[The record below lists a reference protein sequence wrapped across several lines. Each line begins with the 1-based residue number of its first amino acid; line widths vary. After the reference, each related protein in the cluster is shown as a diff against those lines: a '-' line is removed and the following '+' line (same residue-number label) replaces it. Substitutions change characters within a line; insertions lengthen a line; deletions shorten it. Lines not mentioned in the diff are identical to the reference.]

1 MWFELSEKER
11 DIYKR
16 LILAYASLSEA
27 FAQKEDLSPDSSKSK
42 VLRPIVNSK
51 FQEACFQ
58 YAFNASAEDIGNT
71 SFDVAVRKINSQ
83 DKTEKKY
90 LIGIKTFSFNGSDQK
105 VAQFKKEHDS
115 WNALIQ
121 KMKTNVQGKNYS
133 ITEINEKNHELY
145 LELAKKI
152 AELRNQRI
160 KSSIANLQGF
170 KVDLQNDTIEYVYH
184 VLMPSV
190 EESKPFIHVGE
201 TDYTQIDIPNI
212 TIEGCTSAKLPS
224 NFVFSDGKHVY
235 KFTPADSQLYM
246 NFDNRRIIQETW
258 DVIYVKNAYSFFLEL
273 ADKLYGPSEFK
284 EDDSNKDKM
293 SVPDI
298 SLLGSLPVSR
308 ITESYCWLIAPNG
321 EVEKASGFNSFFGT
335 GMKISLK
342 DRAKRIKK
350 IKDKYE
356 AAVDSIKLDKFD
368 DLINKLTFYSRNNIN
383 IDKFRL
389 RDEICAL
396 LDSINDTELTSD
408 VKALVFRPFNEMYI
422 PIPDSRE
429 FHNNHPNFFGKNVG
443 TFLESDPA
451 KLALDKYNRAFILIF
466 EPSGDAMQSYICQDN
481 GKAIESSENQSNL
494 GKWLRKGVFQL
505 KDFEPLTVKKLN
517 ELEING
523 IRLYKT
529 ENKLYQD
536 NEELHGEE
544 IHIEFIWIDED
555 NIPQDF
561 IGKIPK

>member
-27 FAQKEDLSPDSSKSK
+27 FAQKEDLSSDSSKSK

-71 SFDVAVRKINSQ
+71 SFDVAIRKINSK
-83 DKTEKKY
+83 DNTDRKY
-90 LIGIKTFSFNGSDQK
+90 LVGIKTFSFNGNDQK

-115 WNALIQ
+115 WNDLIQ
-121 KMKTNVQGKNYS
+121 QMMTNVQGKNLS
-133 ITEINEKNHELY
+133 IPEINSINHELY

-160 KSSIANLQGF
+160 NSSIANLQGF
-170 KVDLQNDTIEYVYH
+170 KVDLQNDSIEYVYH

-190 EESKPFIHVGE
+190 DGAKPTIHVGE

-212 TIEGCTSAKLPS
+212 RIEGCTSAKLPS
-224 NFVFSDGKHVY
+224 NFVFSDGKHIY

-246 NFDNRRIIQETW
+246 NFDNKKIIQETW
-258 DVIYVKNAYSFFLEL
+258 DVIYVKDAYSFFLEL
-273 ADKLYGPSEFK
+273 SDKVYGPSVFTADTEEK
-284 EDDSNKDKM
+284 ATKTI
-293 SVPDI
+293 PDF
-298 SLLGSLPVSR
+298 SLLGFLPVSR
-308 ITESYCWLIAPNG
+308 ITESYSWLIAPKG
-321 EVEKASGFNSFFGT
+321 EVEMSSGFNSFYGT
-335 GMKISLK
+335 GMKMAVK
-342 DRAKRIKK
+342 DRAKRIEKLK
-350 IKDKYE
+350 NDYKDTV
-356 AAVDSIKLDKFD
+356 ASSKLD
-368 DLINKLTFYSRNNIN
+368 DLICKLTIYSGTDKNIN
-383 IDKFRL
+383 RFKL
-389 RDEICAL
+389 RNQICSL
-396 LDSINDTELTSD
+396 LDLINDSELTSEI
-408 VKALVFRPFNEMYI
+408 KSLVYRPFNEMYI
-422 PIPDSRE
+422 PIPDSKE
-429 FHNNHPNFFGKNVG
+429 FHNKHPDFFGKDIG
-443 TFLESDPA
+443 TFLDSDPA
-451 KLALDKYNRAFILIF
+451 KLALDKDNRAFILIF

-481 GKAIESSENQSNL
+481 GKAIESSEKQSNL

-529 ENKLYQD
+529 ENKLYSD
-536 NEELHGEE
+536 KEELRGEE

-561 IGKIPK
+561 IGKIPE

>member
-1 MWFELSEKER
+1 MWQHLDKKEK
-11 DIYKR
+11 DKYKR

-27 FAQKEDLSPDSSKSK
+27 FAQKEDLSPDSSKNK

-51 FQEACFQ
+51 FQESCFQ

-71 SFDVAVRKINSQ
+71 SFDVAIRKINSR
-83 DKTEKKY
+83 DNKDRKY
-90 LIGIKTFSFNGSDQK
+90 LVGIKTFSFNGSDQK

-121 KMKTNVQGKNYS
+121 QMKTNVQGKNLS
-133 ITEINEKNHELY
+133 ITEINSINHELY

-170 KVDLQNDTIEYVYH
+170 KVDLQNDSIEYVYH
-184 VLMPSV
+184 VLMPSI
-190 EESKPFIHVGE
+190 EESKPTIHVGE

-212 TIEGCTSAKLPS
+212 KIEGCTSAKLPS

-246 NFDNRRIIQETW
+246 NFNNKNIIQETW
-258 DVIYVKNAYSFFLEL
+258 DVIYVKDAYSFFLEL
-273 ADKLYGPSEFK
+273 SDKVYGPSEFK
-284 EDDSNKDKM
+284 ADTADKYNL
-293 SVPDI
+293 SIPDF
-298 SLLGSLPVSR
+298 SLLGFLPVSG
-308 ITESYCWLIAPNG
+308 ITESYSWLIAPKG
-321 EVEKASGFNSFFGT
+321 DVEKSSGFNSFYGT
-335 GMKISLK
+335 GMKMAVK
-342 DRAKRIKK
+342 DRAKRIEK
-350 IKDKYE
+350 IKDDYE
-356 AAVDSIKLDKFD
+356 ATVASYKLDE
-368 DLINKLTFYSRNNIN
+368 LINKLTIYSGTDKN
-383 IDKFRL
+383 IDKFSL
-389 RDEICAL
+389 RDEICDL
-396 LDSINDTELTSD
+396 LDSINDDKLTSE
-408 VKALVFRPFNEMYI
+408 VKSLVFRPFNEMYI

-429 FHNNHPNFFGKNVG
+429 FHNKHPDFFGKKIG
-443 TFLESDPA
+443 TFQASDPS
-451 KLALDKYNRAFILIF
+451 KLALDKDHRAFILIF

-481 GKAIESSENQSNL
+481 GKAIESSEKQSNL

-529 ENKLYQD
+529 ENRIYSD
-536 NEELHGEE
+536 NKELRGEE

-561 IGKIPK
+561 IGKIPE